1 LFVLQKLEKSAK
13 IFSSVQSSVF
23 FSNVFELIFTKFEVK
38 ISNKALQQQLVLEK
52 MTSDENVSTKL
63 KLLRIF

>member
-13 IFSSVQSSVF
+13 IFLSVQSSVF

-52 MTSDENVSTKL
+52 MTSDDNVSTKL

>member
-38 ISNKALQQQLVLEK
+38 ISNKALQQQPVLEK
-52 MTSDENVSTKL
+52 MTSDDIVST
-63 KLLRIF
+63 